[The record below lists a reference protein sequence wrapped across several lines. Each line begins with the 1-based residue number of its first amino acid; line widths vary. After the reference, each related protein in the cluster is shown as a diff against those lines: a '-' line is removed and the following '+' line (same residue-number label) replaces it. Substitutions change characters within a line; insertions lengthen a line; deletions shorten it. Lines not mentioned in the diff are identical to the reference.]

1 MTASGGVAGG
11 SGTGGLTV
19 TGGVASTGGEQS
31 GGGSGSSSG
40 GAGQAAARARGA
52 AAPGRAGAWAL
63 AAAAQGGEDSG
74 GAGTGGANSGTGGT
88 RAGGAGGVGGS
99 AGSGSGGNGLGGFGG
114 HKSCQADADC
124 AGFKCCNSLCANTQ
138 NDILNCGGCGTI
150 CDGTDP
156 YCNGG
161 KCGTRLARAR
171 PVAPAAPAAVASAAA
186 LARFCCMV
194 TLGPSV
200 IGCFDPVDGTCPTGC
215 AACVCAAPS
224 TPIANSTKAAA
235 PEMRARERPF
245 RVRTRRRTSRHFP
258 RSCSAFYTSQQQRGG
273 VDSQNAHS
281 VPLPY
286 FCHNRI
292 DRVRPNAARKCEPR
306 QWWGCVRWGN
316 PKHG

>member
-40 GAGQAAARARGA
+40 GARTGGSTGSGSGGARTGGSMGSGGSGTGGRG
-52 AAPGRAGAWAL
+52 
-63 AAAAQGGEDSG
+63 SG

-161 KCGTRLARAR
+161 KCGTPPCQGSTCGAGSTCCSSQCCGAGQI
-171 PVAPAAPAAVASAAA
+171 
-186 LARFCCMV
+186 CCMV

>member
-31 GGGSGSSSG
+31 GGGSGSSS
-40 GAGQAAARARGA
+40 AAPGQAAARARGA

-63 AAAAQGGEDSG
+63 AAAAQGGEDS
-74 GAGTGGANSGTGGT
+74 AGLAPVERNSGTGGT

-99 AGSGSGGNGLGGFGG
+99 AGLGQRRQRPRRNGGERRVE
-114 HKSCQADADC
+114 AEYRDC
-124 AGFKCCNSLCANTQ
+124 AVSSVGQLVANTQ
-138 NDILNCGGCGTI
+138 NDILNCGGCGSRLRRH
-150 CDGTDP
+150 DP

-161 KCGTRLARAR
+161 KCGTPPCQAR

-186 LARFCCMV
+186 LANIRSGHPRPERDR
-194 TLGPSV
+194 LL
-200 IGCFDPVDGTCPTGC
+200 DPVDGTCPTGC

-258 RSCSAFYTSQQQRGG
+258 RSCSAFYTSQQQRGRRRLAECAQRTFALFL
-273 VDSQNAHS
+273 S
-281 VPLPY
+281 
-286 FCHNRI
+286 
-292 DRVRPNAARKCEPR
+292 
-306 QWWGCVRWGN
+306 
-316 PKHG
+316 